1 MRTQGSQ
8 FNRKDTSKFKRIE
21 LPMQSP
27 AEVRAVVYAAETRR
41 DIEFENEL
49 RALAE
54 FDDKNK

>member
-1 MRTQGSQ
+1 MPQQGPQ
-8 FNRKDTSKFKRIE
+8 FNKRDTSKFKRIE

-27 AEVRAVVYAAETRR
+27 AEVRAIVDAAEIRR

-54 FDDKNK
+54 SEDKNK

>member
-1 MRTQGSQ
+1 MPAQGPQ
-8 FNRKDTSKFKRIE
+8 FNKRDTSKFKRIE

-27 AEVRAVVYAAETRR
+27 AEVRAIVDAADIRR

-54 FDDKNK
+54 FDDKVK

>member
-1 MRTQGSQ
+1 MPAQGPQ
-8 FNRKDTSKFKRIE
+8 FNKRDTSKFRRIE

-27 AEVRAVVYAAETRR
+27 AEVRAIVDAADIRR

-54 FDDKNK
+54 FDDKVK

>member
-1 MRTQGSQ
+1 MPHQGPQ
-8 FNRKDTSKFKRIE
+8 FNKRDTSKFRRIE

-27 AEVRAVVYAAETRR
+27 AEVRAIVEAADIRR

-54 FDDKNK
+54 YDGKDK